1 VKVDSRQEV
10 YDLARKGQADLV
22 ISHYG
27 HSQADAFFT
36 EGLGLL
42 PRIVF
47 ANQSALIGPL
57 ADPAGVRGLTDA
69 VAAFRR
75 IADTRSPFVV
85 DSSETERYLAE
96 FLWEAAGRPDREDWY
111 FDDGLQGPEAVRD
124 AARRGGYTLWGL
136 VPFLQFRERS
146 GIEMEPSVVADSLFQ
161 RFMVC
166 VVVNPERIKGVNVE
180 GAKALQRYLMAPA
193 TQARIRA
200 FRSLGSSSDVVA
212 WGSQQQRSVLAGSL
226 ALALLPSYEDASP
239 PLTREI
245 PGSYCTMGTCR
256 TMTGTPTRTPAR
268 CKFFWNCSEECRR
281 QKRFKLFSV

>member
-1 VKVDSRQEV
+1 MQGFSNCSFALVFLAGIFTAGLAGAESSIVRLAVVFTPEDSGLLAELLPGFEEQTGYRVKVDSRQEV

-193 TQARIRA
+193 TQARVRA
-200 FRSLGSSSDVVA
+200 FRSLGFPHQMWWPGARNNSGA
-212 WGSQQQRSVLAGSL
+212 F
-226 ALALLPSYEDASP
+226 LLD
-239 PLTREI
+239 R
-245 PGSYCTMGTCR
+245 
-256 TMTGTPTRTPAR
+256 
-268 CKFFWNCSEECRR
+268 
-281 QKRFKLFSV
+281 